1 MPGLRGVF
9 SHLKVSTKLAG
20 GFAAMILLTGLAG
33 GAGTLA
39 VLDLKDKQAVSGLAT
54 ESIAALQEASAASQ
68 AYLAAPAAEAA
79 QTAEDRLSA
88 LAGQLTQLQSRLTD
102 GQARAATQA
111 ASGAVA
117 ELQANFTEVVGTIA
131 ARQAQLERLT
141 ASAGKL
147 DTLVTSISDQ
157 MQQAQRAA
165 IDESKKAGGTRD
177 RADRVVRPLSGM
189 LENLLMVEITLL
201 RAGRDGNLT
210 LIGEAVSLSGHL
222 TDAAGAIA
230 KVKGSGIEPA
240 SLTALTEG
248 LTAFATRL
256 QPLGAMD
263 NPWGRRAAVAVL
275 AGELEGVRK
284 QASGLQQSLYAVQ
297 DDARKSAASAQSR
310 AGIVDLVKSNV
321 DKLTRAVL
329 ELRSATMETLA
340 ADGPFKPDP
349 VLNRMESLRTLA
361 NTLAADAG
369 AFPEIKPAVEAIT
382 AEVDVYAAE
391 FASLTS
397 ALQQL
402 AETATALDALSADV
416 RQQISQL
423 ASAQSQAAFSA
434 ANGALGTIGGAVA
447 LAIAAGIGLAVLLAM
462 LITRPLR
469 AIGVQMERLAEGR
482 TDIDLSQEA
491 RRDEF
496 GGMMRTIRVF
506 RDNILER
513 QRLEAANE
521 KEARAQ
527 VERQERMTA
536 LIASFRDRVQETLAA
551 VGETASGME
560 GTAQALAGIAGES
573 ARQAGDTLDVS
584 GVAAHS
590 VESVAGAAEELAASI
605 GEIGSQVQR
614 TSQVVEMAAA
624 SVDDTNRKV
633 ESLSQAADRIGE
645 VVTLIRA
652 IAEQTNL
659 LALNATIEA
668 ARAGEAGR
676 GFAVVASEVKEL
688 ATQTS
693 KATEEISG
701 QISAIQDSTR
711 AAVDAIAGIART
723 MSDVNSYTT
732 AIAGAV
738 TQQGAAT
745 GEISGN
751 VQKAAESTQAVRGN
765 MNALSATVEQASE
778 VSGQVLEASEKLA
791 ARTSDLRS
799 EVERF
804 LNGIAA
810 A

>member
-20 GFAAMILLTGLAG
+20 GFAAMIVLTGLAG

-54 ESIAALQEASAASQ
+54 EAIAALQEASAASQ
-68 AYLAAPAAEAA
+68 AYLSAPSGDAAR
-79 QTAEDRLSA
+79 TAEDSLAA
-88 LAGQLTQLQSRLTD
+88 LAGQLNQLQSRLAD
-102 GQARAATQA
+102 GEARAATEA
-111 ASGAVA
+111 ASRAVTGL
-117 ELQANFTEVVGTIA
+117 EANFDEVSGTIA
-131 ARQAQLERLT
+131 ARKEQLERLT

-147 DTLVTSISDQ
+147 DTLVVSINDQ

-165 IDESKKAGGTRD
+165 IDEAKKASSTRD
-177 RADRVVRPLSGM
+177 RADKVVRPLSSM

-201 RAGRDGNLT
+201 RAGRDGNPG
-210 LIGEAVSLSGHL
+210 LIGEAVSLSGNL
-222 TDAAGAIA
+222 TDAAGVIA
-230 KVKGSGIEPA
+230 KVKGSGIDPV

-248 LTAFATRL
+248 LTAFAARL

-275 AGELEGVRK
+275 AGELSGVRQ
-284 QASGLQQSLYAVQ
+284 QASTMQQSLYGVQ
-297 DDARKSAASAQSR
+297 DEARKSAASAQSR
-310 AGIVDLVKSNV
+310 AGIVDMVKGNA

-340 ADGPFKPDP
+340 ADGAFKPDP
-349 VLNRMESLRTLA
+349 VLNRMEALRNLV

-369 AFPEIKPAVEAIT
+369 AFPEIKPQVEAIK
-382 AEVDVYAAE
+382 AEVGVFAAG
-391 FASLTS
+391 FDGLTG
-397 ALQQL
+397 AKQLL
-402 AETATALDALSADV
+402 AEKTAALENLSVDV

-423 ASAQSQAAFSA
+423 ANGQSQAAFSA
-434 ANGALGTIGGAVA
+434 ADAALGTIGGAVA
-447 LAIAAGIGLAVLLAM
+447 LAIAAGIGLAILLAS

-469 AIGVQMERLAEGR
+469 GIGMQMDRLAEGR

-513 QRLEAANE
+513 QRLEADTE
-521 KEARAQ
+521 REARAQ
-527 VERQERMTA
+527 VERQARMTA
-536 LIASFRDRVQETLAA
+536 MIAEFRDTVQQTLAA
-551 VGETASGME
+551 VGETAEGME
-560 GTAQALAGIAGES
+560 GTAKALAGIAGES
-573 ARQAGDTLDVS
+573 ARQAGDTLNVS
-584 GVAAHS
+584 EAAAHS
-590 VESVAGAAEELAASI
+590 VENVAGAAEELAASI

-614 TSQVVEMAAA
+614 TSQVVETAAA
-624 SVDDTNRKV
+624 SVDDTNHKV
-633 ESLSQAADRIGE
+633 ESLSEAADRIGE

-676 GFAVVASEVKEL
+676 GFAVVAAEVKEL

-701 QISAIQDSTR
+701 QIAAIQNSTR
-711 AAVDAIAGIART
+711 AAVDAIAGISRT
-723 MSDVNSYTT
+723 MSEVNSYTT

-751 VQKAAESTQAVRGN
+751 VQRAAESTQAVQGN
-765 MNALSATVEQASE
+765 MNALSSTVEQASE
-778 VSGQVLEASEKLA
+778 ASGKVLEASERLA
-791 ARTSDLRS
+791 ARTADLRGQ
-799 EVERF
+799 VERF
-804 LNGIAA
+804 LTGIAA